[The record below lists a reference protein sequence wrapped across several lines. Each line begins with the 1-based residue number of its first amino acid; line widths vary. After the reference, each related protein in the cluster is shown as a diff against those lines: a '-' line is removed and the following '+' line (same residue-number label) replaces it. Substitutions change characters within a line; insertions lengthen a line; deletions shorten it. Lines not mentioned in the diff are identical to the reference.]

1 MVEWLDTLET
11 VVGAVIVIAFGA
23 ASLFRYGSRIA
34 VWFSEL
40 LTENRRLYWAAIA
53 LVCWTVALATVAW
66 VVSLVLVVASGAV
79 APDSPATWAAASSMA
94 LLFASAVVA
103 ILAGIPWLALVGLVR
118 VLRWRSRRSGGLEQG
133 E

>member
-1 MVEWLDTLET
+1 MVEWLEDLET
-11 VVGAVIVIAFGA
+11 LIGAIVLIGLFVVG
-23 ASLFRYGSRIA
+23 LFRYGSRIG

-40 LTENRRLYWAAIA
+40 STENRRLYLAAIA
-53 LVCWTVALATVAW
+53 LVCWTITLAAGAW
-66 VVSLVLVVASGAV
+66 VVSLVLLLASGAI

-133 E
+133 D

>member
-11 VVGAVIVIAFGA
+11 VVAAVIMIAFLVL
-23 ASLFRYGSRIA
+23 SLFRYGSRIG
-34 VWFSEL
+34 VWFSEIQ
-40 LTENRRLYWAAIA
+40 TERRRLYRAAIA
-53 LVCWTVALATVAW
+53 LACWTIALATAAW

-79 APDSPATWAAASSMA
+79 APDSPATWAAASSIA
-94 LLFASAVVA
+94 LLSAAFVVA
-103 ILAGIPWLALVGLVR
+103 ILAGIPWLVLAGLVR

>member
-1 MVEWLDTLET
+1 MEWLDTLET
-11 VVGAVIVIAFGA
+11 VVGAVIVIAFVA
-23 ASLFRYGSRIA
+23 ASLFRYGSRIG

-53 LVCWTVALATVAW
+53 VVCWTVALAIVAW

-103 ILAGIPWLALVGLVR
+103 ILAGIPWLVLVGLVR

>member
-53 LVCWTVALATVAW
+53 VVCWTVALATVAW

>member
-53 LVCWTVALATVAW
+53 VVCWTVALATVAW

-133 E
+133 D